1 MKYKSLLKSIIRQL
15 KPVMLAT
22 TLIIGAALP
31 GSGSPEHS
39 GLQGN
44 TVAEQGISV
53 SGKVI
58 SGADKVAMPG
68 VSIQLKG
75 TTKGTVTNSD
85 GGFNIEVP
93 GNNAVLIFSFIGYK
107 TQEVVVNGQKTL
119 NIILSE
125 NVLAVD
131 EVVVT
136 ALGISRKEKSLGFA
150 VAKVSGED
158 MSRVVQENAINA
170 LSGKVAGVQINST
183 GGTGS
188 SVSMVIRGATS
199 LSSDNQPLFVV
210 DGVPISNTLNN
221 VSGFGS
227 DNNVDYGNA
236 ISDINSNDIENVSV
250 LKGAS
255 AAALYGSRAGNGV
268 VLITTKSGK
277 KNKGV
282 KIEVT
287 SNTVFDNPYKFWD
300 ISKEFASGFLPY
312 TPADLP
318 PGTTLVVDPAQMSG
332 DGTPLDKGYFA
343 VQWDSPRDANGVQVP
358 TELVS
363 HPNNV
368 KHFVQTG
375 ITTSNEVAVS
385 NHTDA
390 FNYRIGVSNMTNK
403 GVIPNSDMF
412 RNNLTTSASFKVKDN
427 FTVSSNININK
438 SWSNNRPSS
447 NRGTNPM
454 QWAYHVPQNT
464 DIRELRSY
472 WAPGQQGIAQNV
484 PYYTYNNPYFLAYE
498 VNNSYTR
505 DRIYGNIKADWQ
517 ITKELSVF
525 VRYALDQFNETRESK
540 IGPGY
545 TGEPNNG
552 AYGISE
558 SKSYQRNT
566 DVLATYAKQLKDFSV
581 SVSAGANELYTNGQ
595 SISNSS
601 TAGLIVP
608 NVFSVN
614 NIKSGTL
621 AYGSGYSQKAINSV
635 YAVANLGWEDKIYL
649 DLTARNDWS
658 STLPKANR
666 SYFYPSASLS
676 FLIDKILAL
685 GDNVSLFK
693 VRGGWAKVG
702 NDTDPYQL
710 INTYGNAGQWGGAIR
725 LAKSGTLLAPN
736 LKPEEA
742 TSKEV
747 GIDLGLFHNRLRFEG
762 TYYNADNRNQILRNI
777 PIASSTGSD
786 AININA
792 GLLQSK
798 GWELTLGGTPIKTK
812 DWSWD
817 ISANLSRN
825 RTRVKSIAPGI
836 EAIKFWE
843 DAKGGAWSYVGDE
856 VGAIYDASML
866 VVKDKNSPYYGFPI
880 IASQPD
886 YEWQIDKNI
895 SDQKNPAD
903 RNKIGNYN
911 PRFILGVNSTLTW
924 KSFALNFTI
933 DWRCGGQFV
942 SQTERYGRDDGYSGS
957 WLKSMINPGGRTGK
971 VLRDWLMANKNKYI
985 LNGFHVVGGPTKE
998 LGGFRENLSGTYL
1011 NDGTFDPGVIAVS
1024 DGNGGTTYQENLGDT
1039 GTLFQPYAISNG
1051 WDFTK
1056 DAMFD
1061 ADFVKLREVS
1071 LSYKLPA
1078 PMINRMPGIKG
1089 FSVSVYS
1096 RNIMIWTKAKIGVDP
1111 ERAFQAEQSTEGKRG
1126 IQFKQGIERYN
1137 LDPWVIP
1144 VGVKFDL
1151 TF

>member
-1 MKYKSLLKSIIRQL
+1 M
-15 KPVMLAT
+15 
-22 TLIIGAALP
+22 
-31 GSGSPEHS
+31 
-39 GLQGN
+39 
-44 TVAEQGISV
+44 
-53 SGKVI
+53 
-58 SGADKVAMPG
+58 
-68 VSIQLKG
+68 
-75 TTKGTVTNSD
+75 TNAD
-85 GGFNIEVP
+85 GGFSIEVP
-93 GNNAVLIFSFIGYK
+93 GNKTVLVFSFVGFK
-107 TQEVVVNGQKTL
+107 SLEVPVSGQKTL
-119 NIILSE
+119 DVVLSE

-136 ALGISRKEKSLGFA
+136 ALGITRKEKSLGFA

-170 LSGKVAGVQINST
+170 LTGKVAGVQINST

-188 SVSMVIRGATS
+188 SVSMVIRGAKS
-199 LSSDNQPLFVV
+199 LSNDNQPLFVI
-210 DGVPISNTLNN
+210 DGVPVSNTLNN

-227 DNNVDYGNA
+227 DNQVDYGNA
-236 ISDINSNDIENVSV
+236 ISDVNSNDIESVSV

-277 KNKGV
+277 KNKGIRIDV
-282 KIEVT
+282 S
-287 SNTVFDNPYKFWD
+287 SNTVFDQPYKFWD
-300 ISKEFASGFLPY
+300 ISKGFANGYLPY
-312 TPADLP
+312 TPQDLP
-318 PGTTLVVDPAQMSG
+318 GQTLVVDPSSTGGSG
-332 DGTPLDKGYFA
+332 IPLDRGYFA
-343 VQWDSPRDANGVQVP
+343 VQWDSPKDANGVQIP

-368 KHFVQTG
+368 KNFVQTG

-385 NHTDA
+385 NNTEA
-390 FNYRIGVSNMTNK
+390 LNYRIGVSNMTSK
-403 GVIPNSDMF
+403 GIVPNSDLF
-412 RNNLTTSASFKVKDN
+412 RNNLTTSASIKVRDN
-427 FTVSSNININK
+427 FTISSNININK
-438 SWSNNRPSS
+438 SWSNNRPAG

-454 QWAYHVPQNT
+454 QWAYAVPQNT
-464 DIRELRSY
+464 DIRELKSY
-472 WAPGQQGIAQNV
+472 WAPGKEGIQQNV
-484 PYYTYNNPYFLAYE
+484 PYVDYNNPYFLAHQ
-498 VNNSYTR
+498 VNNSFSR
-505 DRIYGNIKADWQ
+505 DRVYGNLKADWQ

-566 DVLATYAKQLKDFSV
+566 DFLATYAKQVKDFSI
-581 SVSAGANELYTNGQ
+581 SVSAGSNALYTSGQ
-595 SISNSS
+595 GISNSS
-601 TAGLIVP
+601 QSGLIIP
-608 NVFSVN
+608 NVFSIS

-621 AYGSGYSQKAINSV
+621 SYGSGWSQKAIYSV
-635 YAVANLGWEDKIYL
+635 YGLANLGWKDRIYL

-658 STLPKANR
+658 STLPVANQ

-676 FLIDKILAL
+676 ILVDKILTL
-685 GDNVSLFK
+685 GENVSLLK

-710 INTYGNAGQWGGAIR
+710 MNTYGNIGQWGDAIR
-725 LAKSGTLLAPN
+725 LAKSGTLLTPN

-742 TSKEV
+742 TTVEG
-747 GIDLGLFHNRLRFEG
+747 GIDVGLFHNRLRFEG
-762 TYYNADNRNQILRNI
+762 TYYQADNRNQILRNI

-798 GWELTLGGTPIKTK
+798 GWELTLGGTPIKTRN
-812 DWSWD
+812 WMWD
-817 ISANLSRN
+817 ISANLTRN
-825 RTRVKSIAPGI
+825 RTTVKSISPGI

-843 DAKGGAWSYVGDE
+843 QANGGAWSYVGDE

-866 VVKDKNSPYYGFPI
+866 VVKDKNSPYYGYPI
-880 IASQPD
+880 ISQSLD
-886 YEWQIDKNI
+886 YEWQRDKQI
-895 SDQKNPAD
+895 QEQPLGE

-911 PRFILGVNSTLTW
+911 PRFILGINSSLTYR
-924 KSFALNFTI
+924 SFALNFTL
-933 DWRCGGQFV
+933 DWRCGGQFI
-942 SQTERYGRDDGYSGS
+942 SQTERYGRDDGLSGS

-971 VLRDWLMANKNKYI
+971 DLRDWLVANQDKYI
-985 LNGFHVVGGPTKE
+985 RNGFHVVGGPTRE
-998 LGGFRENLSGTYL
+998 MGGFAESVTGITLH
-1011 NDGTFDPGVIAVS
+1011 DGTFDPGVIAVS
-1024 DGNGGTTYQENLGDT
+1024 DGHGGTTYKENLGEA
-1039 GTLFQPYAISNG
+1039 GTLYQPYAISNG
-1051 WDFTK
+1051 WDFAK

-1071 LSYKLPA
+1071 ISYKLPGS
-1078 PMINRMPGIKG
+1078 IVNKLGGIKTMA
-1089 FSVSVYS
+1089 VSVYS
-1096 RNIMIWTKAKIGVDP
+1096 RNIMIWTKAKIGIDP
-1111 ERAFQAEQSTEGKRG
+1111 ERAFQVEQSTQGKRG
-1126 IQFKQGIERYN
+1126 TQFMQGIERYN

>member
-1 MKYKSLLKSIIRQL
+1 MKYKNLFIKSVRQL
-15 KPVMLAT
+15 LPVMLAT
-22 TLIIGAALP
+22 ALLIGTALP
-31 GSGSPEHS
+31 GSGSPEKNS
-39 GLQGN
+39 LQGN
-44 TVAEQGISV
+44 SEAQQGITV
-53 SGKVI
+53 SGKVT
-58 SGADKVAMPG
+58 SGTDKSTIPG
-68 VSIQLKG
+68 VSILIKG
-75 TTKGTVTNSD
+75 TAKGTVTNAD
-85 GGFNIEVP
+85 GGFSIEVP
-93 GNNAVLIFSFIGYK
+93 GNKTVLVFSFVGFK
-107 TQEVVVNGQKTL
+107 SLEVPVSGQKTL
-119 NIILSE
+119 DVVLSE
-125 NVLAVD
+125 NILAVD

-136 ALGISRKEKSLGFA
+136 ALGITRKEKSLGFA

-170 LSGKVAGVQINST
+170 LTGKVAGVQINST

-188 SVSMVIRGATS
+188 SVSMVIRGAKS
-199 LSSDNQPLFVV
+199 LSNDNQPLFVI
-210 DGVPISNTLNN
+210 DGVPVSNTLNN

-227 DNNVDYGNA
+227 DNQVDYGNA
-236 ISDINSNDIENVSV
+236 ISDVNSNDIESVSV

-277 KNKGV
+277 KNKGIRIDV
-282 KIEVT
+282 S
-287 SNTVFDNPYKFWD
+287 SNTVFDQPYKFWD
-300 ISKEFASGFLPY
+300 ISKGFANGYLPY
-312 TPADLP
+312 TPQDLP
-318 PGTTLVVDPAQMSG
+318 GQTLVVDPSSTGGSG
-332 DGTPLDKGYFA
+332 IPLDRGYFA
-343 VQWDSPRDANGVQVP
+343 VQWDSPKDANGVQIP

-368 KHFVQTG
+368 KNFVQTG

-385 NHTDA
+385 NNTEA
-390 FNYRIGVSNMTNK
+390 LNYRIGVSNMTSK
-403 GVIPNSDMF
+403 GIVPNSDLF
-412 RNNLTTSASFKVKDN
+412 RNNLTTSASIKVRDN
-427 FTVSSNININK
+427 FTISSNININK
-438 SWSNNRPSS
+438 SWSNNRPAG

-454 QWAYHVPQNT
+454 QWAYAVPQNT
-464 DIRELRSY
+464 DIRELKSY
-472 WAPGQQGIAQNV
+472 WAPGKEGIQQNV
-484 PYYTYNNPYFLAYE
+484 PYVDYNNPYFLAHQ
-498 VNNSYTR
+498 VNNSFSR
-505 DRIYGNIKADWQ
+505 DRVYGNLKADWQ

-566 DVLATYAKQLKDFSV
+566 DFLATYAKQVKDFSI
-581 SVSAGANELYTNGQ
+581 SVSAGSNALYTSGQ
-595 SISNSS
+595 GISNSS
-601 TAGLIVP
+601 QSGLIIP
-608 NVFSVN
+608 NVFSIS

-621 AYGSGYSQKAINSV
+621 SYGSGWSQKAIYSV
-635 YAVANLGWEDKIYL
+635 YGLANLGWKDRIYL

-658 STLPKANR
+658 STLPVANQ

-676 FLIDKILAL
+676 ILVDKILTL
-685 GDNVSLFK
+685 GENVSLLK

-710 INTYGNAGQWGGAIR
+710 MNTYGNIGQWGDAIR
-725 LAKSGTLLAPN
+725 LAKSGTLLTPN

-742 TSKEV
+742 TTVEG
-747 GIDLGLFHNRLRFEG
+747 GIDVGLFHNRLRFEG
-762 TYYNADNRNQILRNI
+762 TYYQADNRNQILRNI

-798 GWELTLGGTPIKTK
+798 GWELTLGGTPIKTRN
-812 DWSWD
+812 WMWD
-817 ISANLSRN
+817 ISANLTRN
-825 RTRVKSIAPGI
+825 RTTVKSISPGI

-843 DAKGGAWSYVGDE
+843 QANGGAWSYVGDE

-866 VVKDKNSPYYGFPI
+866 VVKDKNSPYYGYPI
-880 IASQPD
+880 ISQSLD
-886 YEWQIDKNI
+886 YEWQRDKQI
-895 SDQKNPAD
+895 QEQPLGE

-911 PRFILGVNSTLTW
+911 PRFILGINSSLTYR
-924 KSFALNFTI
+924 SFALNFTL
-933 DWRCGGQFV
+933 DWRCGGQFI
-942 SQTERYGRDDGYSGS
+942 SQTERYGRDDGLSGS

-971 VLRDWLMANKNKYI
+971 DLRDWLVANQDKYI
-985 LNGFHVVGGPTKE
+985 RNGFHVVGGPTRE
-998 LGGFRENLSGTYL
+998 MGGFAESVTGITLH
-1011 NDGTFDPGVIAVS
+1011 DGTFDPGVIAVS
-1024 DGNGGTTYQENLGDT
+1024 DGHGGTTYKENLGEA
-1039 GTLFQPYAISNG
+1039 GTLYQPYAISNG
-1051 WDFTK
+1051 WDFAK

-1071 LSYKLPA
+1071 ISYKLPGS
-1078 PMINRMPGIKG
+1078 IVNKLGGIKTMA
-1089 FSVSVYS
+1089 VSVYS
-1096 RNIMIWTKAKIGVDP
+1096 RNIMIWTKAKIGIDP
-1111 ERAFQAEQSTEGKRG
+1111 ERAFQVEQSTQGKRG
-1126 IQFKQGIERYN
+1126 TQFMQGIERYN

>member
-1 MKYKSLLKSIIRQL
+1 MKYKNLIRSITRQL
-15 KPVMLAT
+15 LPTILAT
-22 TLIIGAALP
+22 ALLIGTITTGSAKPDQIALKEN
-31 GSGSPEHS
+31 SEAQ
-39 GLQGN
+39 QG
-44 TVAEQGISV
+44 VSV
-53 SGKVI
+53 SGKVT
-58 SGADKVAMPG
+58 SASDKTTMPG

-75 TTKGTVTNSD
+75 TTKGTITNGD
-85 GGFNIEVP
+85 GGFTVDVS
-93 GNNAVLIFSFIGYK
+93 GNNPTLIFSFIGFK
-107 TQEVVVNGQKTL
+107 TLEVPVNGQKV
-119 NIILSE
+119 I
-125 NVLAVD
+125 NVVLTESTLAVD

-158 MSRVVQENAINA
+158 MSRVVQENAVNA

-199 LSSDNQPLFVV
+199 LSNDNQPLFVV

-221 VSGFGS
+221 VSGFGN
-227 DNNVDYGNA
+227 DNKVDYGNA
-236 ISDINSNDIENVSV
+236 ISDVNSNDIESVSV

-277 KNKGV
+277 KNKGI
-282 KIEVT
+282 KIDVT
-287 SNTVFDNPYKFWD
+287 SNTVLDNPYKFWD
-300 ISKEFASGFLPY
+300 ISKQFASGLLPF

-318 PGTTLVVDPAQMSG
+318 PGTTLVVDPSQMAG
-332 DGTPLDKGYFA
+332 DGIPLDKGYFA
-343 VQWDSPRDANGVQVP
+343 VQWDSPKDANGVQVP
-358 TELVS
+358 TLLVS

-368 KHFVQTG
+368 KNFVRTG
-375 ITTSNEVAVS
+375 VTSSNEVAIS
-385 NHTDA
+385 NHADG
-390 FNYRIGVSNMTNK
+390 FNYRIGVSNMTNN
-403 GVIPNSDMF
+403 GVVPNSDLF
-412 RNNLTTSASFKVKDN
+412 RNNLTTSATVKAREN
-427 FTVSSNININK
+427 ITISSNININK

-464 DIRELRSY
+464 DIRELRNY
-472 WAPGQQGIAQNV
+472 WAPGKEGKEQYV
-484 PYYTYNNPYFLAYE
+484 PYVDYNNPYFLAYE
-498 VNNSYTR
+498 VNNSFTR
-505 DRIYGNIKADWQ
+505 DRVYGNLKADWQ
-517 ITKELSVF
+517 ISKELSFF

-540 IGPGY
+540 IAPGY

-566 DVLATYAKQLKDFSV
+566 DFLATYAKQLADFSL
-581 SVSAGANELYTNGQ
+581 SLSAGGNALYTSASG
-595 SISNSS
+595 ISNSS
-601 TAGLIVP
+601 TAGLVIP
-608 NVFSVN
+608 NVYNVG
-614 NIKSGTL
+614 NIKNGTL
-621 AYGSGYSQKAINSV
+621 SYGSGWSQKAIYSL
-635 YAVANLGWEDKIYL
+635 YSVANLGWKDRIYL

-658 STLPKANR
+658 STLPVQNQ

-676 FLIDKILAL
+676 FLVDKLANM

-693 VRGGWAKVG
+693 VRGGIAKVG

-710 INTYGNAGQWGGAIR
+710 VNTYGNAGQWGSAIR
-725 LAKSGTLLAPN
+725 LAKSGTLLSPN

-742 TSKEV
+742 TSME
-747 GIDLGLFHNRLRFEG
+747 GGLDIGLFHNRLRFEG
-762 TYYNADNRNQILRNI
+762 TFYKADNRNQILRNI

-792 GLLQSK
+792 GLLESR
-798 GWELTLGGTPIKTK
+798 GWELSLGGTPIKTK

-817 ISANLSRN
+817 INANLTRN

-843 DAKGGAWSYVGDE
+843 QANGGAWSYVGDE

-866 VVKDKNSPYYGFPI
+866 TVKDKNSPYYGYPI
-880 IASQPD
+880 VASQPD
-886 YEWQIDKNI
+886 YEWQRDKQI
-895 SDQKNPAD
+895 QDQLPED

-911 PRFILGVNSTLTW
+911 PRFILGVNSMITYR
-924 KSFALNFTI
+924 SFALNFTL
-933 DWRCGGQFV
+933 DWRCGGQFI

-971 VLRDWLMANKNKYI
+971 DLRDWLVANQDKYI
-985 LNGFHVVGGPTKE
+985 RGGFHVVGGPTKE
-998 LGGFRENLSGTYL
+998 LGGFRENMTGTWL
-1011 NDGTFDPGVIAVS
+1011 NDGTFDPGVYEVS
-1024 DGNGGTTYQENLGDT
+1024 DGHGGVTYKENLGDT

-1051 WDFTK
+1051 WDFAK
-1056 DAMFD
+1056 DAMFA

-1071 LSYKLPA
+1071 LSYKLPSS
-1078 PMINRMPGIKG
+1078 IIDRMGAIKAM
-1089 FSVSVYS
+1089 SVSIYT
-1096 RNIMIWTKAKIGVDP
+1096 RNIMLWTKAKIGVDP
-1111 ERAFQAEQSTEGKRG
+1111 ERAFQAEQSTGGKRG
-1126 IQFKQGIERYN
+1126 TQFMQGIERYN

>member
-1 MKYKSLLKSIIRQL
+1 MKYKNLFIKSVRQL
-15 KPVMLAT
+15 LPVMLAT
-22 TLIIGAALP
+22 ALLIGTALP
-31 GSGSPEHS
+31 GSGSPEKNS
-39 GLQGN
+39 LQGN
-44 TVAEQGISV
+44 SEAQQGITV
-53 SGKVI
+53 SGKVT
-58 SGADKVAMPG
+58 SGTDKSTIPG
-68 VSIQLKG
+68 VSILIKG
-75 TTKGTVTNSD
+75 TAKGTVTNAD
-85 GGFNIEVP
+85 GGFSIEVP
-93 GNNAVLIFSFIGYK
+93 GNKTVLVFSFVGFK
-107 TQEVVVNGQKTL
+107 SLEVPVSGQKTL
-119 NIILSE
+119 DVVLSE

-136 ALGISRKEKSLGFA
+136 ALGITRKEKSLGFA

-170 LSGKVAGVQINST
+170 LTGKVAGVQINST

-188 SVSMVIRGATS
+188 SVSMVIRGAKS
-199 LSSDNQPLFVV
+199 LSNDNQPLFVI
-210 DGVPISNTLNN
+210 DGVPVSNTLNN

-227 DNNVDYGNA
+227 DNQVDYGNA
-236 ISDINSNDIENVSV
+236 ISDVNSNDIESVSV

-277 KNKGV
+277 KNKGIRIDV
-282 KIEVT
+282 S
-287 SNTVFDNPYKFWD
+287 SNTVFDQPYKFWD
-300 ISKEFASGFLPY
+300 ISKGFANGYLPY
-312 TPADLP
+312 TPQDLP
-318 PGTTLVVDPAQMSG
+318 GQTLVVDPSSTGGSG
-332 DGTPLDKGYFA
+332 IPLDRGYFA
-343 VQWDSPRDANGVQVP
+343 VQWDSPKDANGVQIP

-368 KHFVQTG
+368 KNFVQTG

-385 NHTDA
+385 NNTEA
-390 FNYRIGVSNMTNK
+390 LNYRIGVSNMTSK
-403 GVIPNSDMF
+403 GIVPNSDLF
-412 RNNLTTSASFKVKDN
+412 RNNLTTSASIKVRDN
-427 FTVSSNININK
+427 FTISSNININK
-438 SWSNNRPSS
+438 SWSNNRPAG

-454 QWAYHVPQNT
+454 QWAYAVPQNT
-464 DIRELRSY
+464 DIRELKSY
-472 WAPGQQGIAQNV
+472 WAPGKEGIQQNV
-484 PYYTYNNPYFLAYE
+484 PYVDYNNPYFLAHQ
-498 VNNSYTR
+498 VNNSFSR
-505 DRIYGNIKADWQ
+505 DRVYGNLKADWQ

-566 DVLATYAKQLKDFSV
+566 DFLATYAKQVKDFSI
-581 SVSAGANELYTNGQ
+581 SVSAGSNALYTSGQ
-595 SISNSS
+595 GISNSS
-601 TAGLIVP
+601 QSGLIIP
-608 NVFSVN
+608 NVFSIS

-621 AYGSGYSQKAINSV
+621 SYGSGWSQKAIYSV
-635 YAVANLGWEDKIYL
+635 YGLANLGWKDRIYL

-658 STLPKANR
+658 STLPVANQ

-676 FLIDKILAL
+676 ILVDKILTL
-685 GDNVSLFK
+685 GENVSLLK

-710 INTYGNAGQWGGAIR
+710 MNTYGNIGQWGDAIR
-725 LAKSGTLLAPN
+725 LAKSGTLLTPN

-742 TSKEV
+742 TTVEG
-747 GIDLGLFHNRLRFEG
+747 GIDVGLFHNRLRFEG
-762 TYYNADNRNQILRNI
+762 TYYQADNRNQILRNI

-798 GWELTLGGTPIKTK
+798 GWELTLGGTPIKTRN
-812 DWSWD
+812 WMWD
-817 ISANLSRN
+817 ISANLTRN
-825 RTRVKSIAPGI
+825 RTTVKSISPGI

-843 DAKGGAWSYVGDE
+843 QANGGAWSYVGDE

-866 VVKDKNSPYYGFPI
+866 VVKDKNSPYYGYPI
-880 IASQPD
+880 ISQSLD
-886 YEWQIDKNI
+886 YEWQRDKQI
-895 SDQKNPAD
+895 QEQPLGE

-911 PRFILGVNSTLTW
+911 PRFILGINSSLTYR
-924 KSFALNFTI
+924 SFALNFTL
-933 DWRCGGQFV
+933 DWRCGGQFI
-942 SQTERYGRDDGYSGS
+942 SQTERYGRDDGLSGS

-971 VLRDWLMANKNKYI
+971 DLRDWLVANQDKYI
-985 LNGFHVVGGPTKE
+985 RNGFHVVGGPTRE
-998 LGGFRENLSGTYL
+998 MGGFAESVTGITLH
-1011 NDGTFDPGVIAVS
+1011 DGTFDPGVIAVS
-1024 DGNGGTTYQENLGDT
+1024 DGHGGTTYKENLGEA
-1039 GTLFQPYAISNG
+1039 GTLYQPYAISNG
-1051 WDFTK
+1051 WDFAK

-1071 LSYKLPA
+1071 ISYKLPGS
-1078 PMINRMPGIKG
+1078 IVNKLGGIKTMA
-1089 FSVSVYS
+1089 VSVYS
-1096 RNIMIWTKAKIGVDP
+1096 RNIMIWTKAKIGIDP
-1111 ERAFQAEQSTEGKRG
+1111 ERAFQVEQSTQGKRG
-1126 IQFKQGIERYN
+1126 TQFMQGIERYN

>member
-1 MKYKSLLKSIIRQL
+1 MKYKSLFKSIIRQL
-15 KPVMLAT
+15 LPVMLVAT
-22 TLIIGAALP
+22 LLFGAALP
-31 GSGSPEHS
+31 GSASPEPR
-39 GLQGN
+39 GLQESSE
-44 TVAEQGISV
+44 AQQGFTV
-53 SGKVI
+53 SGKVT
-58 SGADKVAMPG
+58 SGTDKIAMPG

-75 TTKGTVTNSD
+75 TTKGTVTNGD
-85 GGFNIEVP
+85 GEFNIEVQ
-93 GNNAVLIFSFIGYK
+93 GNNPVLIFSFIGYK
-107 TQEVVVNGQKTL
+107 TQEVALNGRKSL
-119 NIILSE
+119 NIVLAE

-136 ALGISRKEKSLGFA
+136 ALGITRKEKSLGFA

-158 MSRVVQENAINA
+158 MSRVVQENALNA
-170 LSGKVAGVQINST
+170 LTGKVAGVQINST

-221 VSGFGS
+221 ISGFGT
-227 DNNVDYGNA
+227 DNLVDYGNA
-236 ISDINSNDIENVSV
+236 ISDINSSDIENVSV

-282 KIEVT
+282 KIDIT
-287 SNTVFDNPYKFWD
+287 SNTVLDNPYKFWD
-300 ISKEFASGFLPY
+300 INKGNANGAFPF
-312 TPADLP
+312 TPSDLP
-318 PGTTLVVDPAQMSG
+318 TGATMVVDPSQMAG
-332 DGTPLDKGYFA
+332 AGIPLDKGYFA
-343 VQWDSPRDANGVQVP
+343 VQWDSPRDANGVQIP
-358 TELVS
+358 TQLVS

-368 KHFVQTG
+368 KNFVQTG
-375 ITTSNEVAVS
+375 VTTSNEIAIS
-385 NHTDA
+385 NNTEA
-390 FNYRIGVSNMTNK
+390 INYRIGVSNMTNK
-403 GVIPNSDMF
+403 GIIPNSDMF
-412 RNNLTTSASFKVKDN
+412 RNNLTTAATIKVKHN
-427 FTVSSNININK
+427 LTISSNININK

-454 QWAYHVPQNT
+454 QWAFAVPQNT
-464 DIRELRSY
+464 DIRELRNY
-472 WAPGQQGIAQNV
+472 WAAGKEGVQQNV

-505 DRIYGNIKADWQ
+505 DRLYGNVRADWQ
-517 ITKELSVF
+517 ITKELSLF
-525 VRYALDQFNETRESK
+525 VRYALDQYDEVRESK

-552 AYGISE
+552 AYGISNA
-558 SKSYQRNT
+558 KNYQSNT
-566 DVLATYAKQLKDFSV
+566 DFLATYKKDLKSFSLSV
-581 SVSAGANELYTNGQ
+581 SVGGNALYMKSQGM
-595 SISNSS
+595 SNSS
-601 TAGLIVP
+601 TAGLVVP
-608 NVFSVN
+608 NVFTIG
-614 NIKSGTL
+614 NITSGTL
-621 AYGSGYSQKAINSV
+621 SYGSGWSQKAINSI
-635 YAVANLGWEDKIYL
+635 YSIANLGWQDKIYL

-658 STLPKANR
+658 STLPIANR

-676 FLIDKILAL
+676 FLVDKMVHL

-693 VRGGWAKVG
+693 VRGGIAKVG

-710 INTYGNAGQWGGAIR
+710 VNTYGNAGQWGSAIR
-725 LAKSGTLLAPN
+725 LAKSGTLLTPN

-742 TSKEV
+742 TSKEA

-798 GWELTLGGTPIKTK
+798 GLELSLGVTPIKTT
-812 DWSWD
+812 DWVWD
-817 ISANLSRN
+817 INANWTRN

-866 VVKDKNSPYYGFPI
+866 VVQDKTSPYYGFPI
-880 IASQPD
+880 ISPQPD
-886 YEWQIDKNI
+886 YEWQVDKNFQ
-895 SDQKNPAD
+895 DT

-911 PRFILGVNSTLTW
+911 PRFILGVSSSLTYR
-924 KSFALNFTI
+924 SFSLNFTL

-942 SQTERYGRDDGYSGS
+942 SQTERYGRDDGLSGS
-957 WLKSMINPGGRTGK
+957 WLKGLINPGGRTGQD
-971 VLRDWLMANKNKYI
+971 LRNWLMANKNKYI
-985 LNGFHVVGGPTKE
+985 LNGFHVVGGLTQQTGGFLE
-998 LGGFRENLSGTYL
+998 SLGGTPLH
-1011 NDGTFDPGVIAVS
+1011 DGTFDPGVIAVS
-1024 DGNGGTTYQENLGDT
+1024 DGHGGTTYKENLGDT
-1039 GTLFQPYAISNG
+1039 GTLFQPYIISNG

-1056 DAMFD
+1056 DAMFN

-1071 LSYKLPA
+1071 ISYKLPA
-1078 PMINRMPGIKG
+1078 SLLNKMGGIKG
-1089 FSVSVYS
+1089 LSVSVYS
-1096 RNIMIWTKAKIGVDP
+1096 RNIMLWTKAKIGIDP
-1111 ERAFQAEQSTEGKRG
+1111 ERAFQAEASTEGKRG

>member
-1 MKYKSLLKSIIRQL
+1 MKYKNLFIKSVRQL
-15 KPVMLAT
+15 LPVMLAT
-22 TLIIGAALP
+22 ALLIGTALP
-31 GSGSPEHS
+31 GSGSPEKNS
-39 GLQGN
+39 LQGN
-44 TVAEQGISV
+44 SEAQQGITV
-53 SGKVI
+53 SGKVT
-58 SGADKVAMPG
+58 SGTDKSTIPG
-68 VSIQLKG
+68 VSILIKG
-75 TTKGTVTNSD
+75 TAKGTVTNAD
-85 GGFNIEVP
+85 GGFSIEVP
-93 GNNAVLIFSFIGYK
+93 GNKTVLVFSFVGFK
-107 TQEVVVNGQKTL
+107 SLEVPVSGQKTL
-119 NIILSE
+119 DVVLSE

-136 ALGISRKEKSLGFA
+136 ALGITRKEKSLGFA

-170 LSGKVAGVQINST
+170 LTGKVAGVQINST

-188 SVSMVIRGATS
+188 SVSMVIRGAKS
-199 LSSDNQPLFVV
+199 LSNDNQPLFVI
-210 DGVPISNTLNN
+210 DGVPVSNTLNN

-227 DNNVDYGNA
+227 DNQVDYGNA
-236 ISDINSNDIENVSV
+236 ISDVNSNDIESVSV

-277 KNKGV
+277 KNKGIRIDV
-282 KIEVT
+282 S
-287 SNTVFDNPYKFWD
+287 SNTVFDQPYKFWD
-300 ISKEFASGFLPY
+300 ISKGFANGYLPY
-312 TPADLP
+312 TPQDLP
-318 PGTTLVVDPAQMSG
+318 GQTLVVDPSSTGGSG
-332 DGTPLDKGYFA
+332 IPLDRGYFA
-343 VQWDSPRDANGVQVP
+343 VQWDSPKDANGVQIP

-368 KHFVQTG
+368 KNFVQTG

-385 NHTDA
+385 NNTEA
-390 FNYRIGVSNMTNK
+390 LNYRIGVSNMTSK
-403 GVIPNSDMF
+403 GIVPNSDLF
-412 RNNLTTSASFKVKDN
+412 RNNLTTSASIKVRDN
-427 FTVSSNININK
+427 FTISSNININK
-438 SWSNNRPSS
+438 SWSNNRPAG

-454 QWAYHVPQNT
+454 QWAYAVPQNT
-464 DIRELRSY
+464 DIRELKSY
-472 WAPGQQGIAQNV
+472 WAPGKEGIQQNV
-484 PYYTYNNPYFLAYE
+484 PYVDYNNPYFLAHQ
-498 VNNSYTR
+498 VNNSFSR
-505 DRIYGNIKADWQ
+505 DRVYGNLKADWQ

-566 DVLATYAKQLKDFSV
+566 DFLATYAKQVKDFSI
-581 SVSAGANELYTNGQ
+581 SVSAGSNALYTSGQ
-595 SISNSS
+595 GISNSS
-601 TAGLIVP
+601 QSGLIIP
-608 NVFSVN
+608 NVFSIS

-621 AYGSGYSQKAINSV
+621 SYGSGWSQKAIYSV
-635 YAVANLGWEDKIYL
+635 YGLANLGWKDRIYL

-658 STLPKANR
+658 STLPVANQ

-676 FLIDKILAL
+676 ILVDKILTL
-685 GDNVSLFK
+685 GENVSLLK

-710 INTYGNAGQWGGAIR
+710 MNTYGNIGQWGDAIR
-725 LAKSGTLLAPN
+725 LAKSGTLLTPN

-742 TSKEV
+742 TTVEG
-747 GIDLGLFHNRLRFEG
+747 GIDVGLFHNRLRFEG
-762 TYYNADNRNQILRNI
+762 TYYQADNRNQILRNI

-798 GWELTLGGTPIKTK
+798 GWELTLGGTPIKTRN
-812 DWSWD
+812 WMWD
-817 ISANLSRN
+817 ISANLTRN
-825 RTRVKSIAPGI
+825 RTTVKSISPGI

-843 DAKGGAWSYVGDE
+843 QANGGAWSYVGDE

-866 VVKDKNSPYYGFPI
+866 VVKDKNSPYYGYPI
-880 IASQPD
+880 ISQSLD
-886 YEWQIDKNI
+886 YEWQRDKQI
-895 SDQKNPAD
+895 QEQPLGE

-911 PRFILGVNSTLTW
+911 PRFILGINSSLTYR
-924 KSFALNFTI
+924 SFALNFTL
-933 DWRCGGQFV
+933 DWRCGGQFI
-942 SQTERYGRDDGYSGS
+942 SQTERYGRDDGLSGS

-971 VLRDWLMANKNKYI
+971 DLRDWLVANQDKYI
-985 LNGFHVVGGPTKE
+985 RNGFHVVGGPTRE
-998 LGGFRENLSGTYL
+998 MGGFAESVTGITLH
-1011 NDGTFDPGVIAVS
+1011 DGTFDPGVFAVS
-1024 DGNGGTTYQENLGDT
+1024 DGHGGTTYKENLGEA
-1039 GTLFQPYAISNG
+1039 GTLYQPYAISNG
-1051 WDFTK
+1051 WDFAK

-1071 LSYKLPA
+1071 ISYKLPGS
-1078 PMINRMPGIKG
+1078 IVNKLGGIKTMA
-1089 FSVSVYS
+1089 VSVYS
-1096 RNIMIWTKAKIGVDP
+1096 RNIMIWTKAKIGIDP
-1111 ERAFQAEQSTEGKRG
+1111 ERAFQVEQSTQGKRG
-1126 IQFKQGIERYN
+1126 TQFMQGIERYN

>member
-1 MKYKSLLKSIIRQL
+1 MKYKNVFRSITRQL
-15 KPVMLAT
+15 LPTMLAT
-22 TLIIGAALP
+22 SLLIGTALT
-31 GSGSPEHS
+31 GSAKSDQT
-39 GLQGN
+39 GLLENSETQ
-44 TVAEQGISV
+44 QSV
-53 SGKVI
+53 SVNGKVT
-58 SGADKVAMPG
+58 SASDKTTMPG

-75 TTKGTVTNSD
+75 TTKGTITNMD
-85 GGFNIEVP
+85 GGFTVDAS
-93 GNNAVLIFSFIGYK
+93 GNNPILIFSFIGYK
-107 TQEVVVNGQKTL
+107 TLEVPVNGQKV
-119 NIILSE
+119 I
-125 NVLAVD
+125 NVVLTESVLTVD

-158 MSRVVQENAINA
+158 MSRVVQENAVNA

-199 LSSDNQPLFVV
+199 LSNDNQPLFVV

-221 VSGFGS
+221 VSGFGN
-227 DNNVDYGNA
+227 DNKVDYGNA
-236 ISDINSNDIENVSV
+236 ISDVNSNDIESVSV

-282 KIEVT
+282 KIDVT

-300 ISKEFASGFLPY
+300 ISKQFANGILPF

-318 PGTTLVVDPAQMSG
+318 AGTTMVVDPTSKAGSG
-332 DGTPLDKGYFA
+332 YPLDKGYFA
-343 VQWDSPRDANGVQVP
+343 VQWNSPKDANGVQVP

-368 KHFVQTG
+368 KNFVRTG
-375 ITTSNEVAVS
+375 VTTSNEVAVS
-385 NHTDA
+385 NNTEGFH
-390 FNYRIGVSNMTNK
+390 YRIGVSNMTNH
-403 GVIPNSDMF
+403 GVIPNSDLF
-412 RNNLTTSASFKVKDN
+412 RNNLTTSATIKAREN
-427 FTVSSNININK
+427 ITISSNININK

-454 QWAYHVPQNT
+454 QWAYAVPQNT
-464 DIRELRSY
+464 DIRELRNY
-472 WAPGQQGIAQNV
+472 WAPGKEGVVQNV
-484 PYYTYNNPYFLAYE
+484 PSVPDYNNPYFLANE

-505 DRIYGNIKADWQ
+505 DRIYGNLKADWQ
-517 ITKELSVF
+517 ITKELSLF
-525 VRYALDQFNETRESK
+525 VRYALDQFSETRESK

-545 TGEPNNG
+545 TDEPNNG
-552 AYGISE
+552 AYGISD

-566 DVLATYAKQLKDFSV
+566 DFLATYAKQVNDFSLSF
-581 SVSAGANELYTNGQ
+581 SVGGNALYTTGQ
-595 SISNSS
+595 GISNAS

-608 NVFSVN
+608 NVFTVG
-614 NIKSGTL
+614 NIKNGTL
-621 AYGSGYSQKAINSV
+621 SYGSGYSQKGIYSL
-635 YAVANLGWEDKIYL
+635 YSVANLGWKDRIYL

-658 STLPKANR
+658 STLPVANQ

-676 FLIDKILAL
+676 FLVDKLANM
-685 GDNVSLFK
+685 GENVSLFK
-693 VRGGWAKVG
+693 VRGGIAKVG

-710 INTYGNAGQWGGAIR
+710 INTYGNDGQWGGAIR
-725 LAKSGTLLAPN
+725 LSKSGTLLAPN

-742 TSKEV
+742 TSME
-747 GIDLGLFHNRLRFEG
+747 GGLDLGFFQNRLRFEG
-762 TYYNADNRNQILRNI
+762 TFYKADNRNQILRNI

-792 GLLQSK
+792 GLLESR
-798 GWELTLGGTPIKTK
+798 GWELSLGGTPIKTK

-817 ISANLSRN
+817 ISANLTRN

-843 DAKGGAWSYVGDE
+843 QANGGAWSYVGDE
-856 VGAIYDASML
+856 VGAIYDAAML
-866 VVKDKNSPYYGFPI
+866 TVTDKSSPYYGYPI
-880 IASQPD
+880 INPEPD
-886 YEWQIDKNI
+886 YEWIRDKEI
-895 SDQKNPAD
+895 QDS

-911 PRFILGVNSTLTW
+911 PRFILGVNSALTY
-924 KSFALNFTI
+924 KSFALNFTF
-933 DWRCGGQFV
+933 DWRCGGQFI
-942 SQTERYGRDDGYSGS
+942 SQTERYGRDDGLSGS

-971 VLRDWLMANKNKYI
+971 ELRDWLVANQDNLI
-985 LNGFHVVGGPTKE
+985 RNGFHVVGGPTKE
-998 LGGFRENLSGTYL
+998 LGGFRENLSGNYL
-1011 NDGTFDPGVIAVS
+1011 NDGVFVPGVVAVT
-1024 DGNGGTTYQENLGDT
+1024 NGSGAVTYKENLGET
-1039 GTLFQPYAISNG
+1039 GTLFQPYIISNG
-1051 WDFTK
+1051 WDFAR

-1061 ADFVKLREVS
+1061 ADFVKLREIS

-1078 PMINRMPGIKG
+1078 SIISRMGAVKAL
-1089 FSVSVYS
+1089 SVSIYS
-1096 RNIMIWTKAKIGVDP
+1096 RNIMLWTKAKIGVDP
-1111 ERAFQAEQSTEGKRG
+1111 ERAFQAEQSTGGKRG
-1126 IQFKQGIERYN
+1126 VQFMQGIERYN

>member
-1 MKYKSLLKSIIRQL
+1 MKYKNLFIKTVRHLL
-15 KPVMLAT
+15 PVMLAT
-22 TLIIGAALP
+22 ALLIGSALP
-31 GSGSPEHS
+31 GSGSPEHNS
-39 GLQGN
+39 LQGN
-44 TVAEQGISV
+44 SEAQQGIAV
-53 SGKVI
+53 SGKVT
-58 SGADKVAMPG
+58 SASDKGTMPG

-75 TTKGTVTNSD
+75 TSKGTVTNAD
-85 GGFNIEVP
+85 GAFNLEVP
-93 GNNAVLIFSFIGYK
+93 GNNAVLIFSFIGFK
-107 TQEVVVNGQKTL
+107 TIEVPVNGRKTL
-119 NIILSE
+119 DVVLSE
-125 NVLAVD
+125 NVLTVD

-136 ALGISRKEKSLGFA
+136 ALGITRKEKSLGFA
-150 VAKVSGED
+150 VAKVSGDD

-188 SVSMVIRGATS
+188 SVSMVIRGAKS
-199 LSSDNQPLFVV
+199 LSNDNQPLFVV
-210 DGVPISNTLNN
+210 DGVPVTNTLNN

-227 DNNVDYGNA
+227 DNQVDYGNA
-236 ISDINSNDIENVSV
+236 ISDVNSNDIESVSV

-277 KNKGV
+277 KNKGIKV
-282 KIEVT
+282 DIS

-300 ISKEFASGFLPY
+300 ISKQFANGYLPY

-318 PGTTLVVDPAQMSG
+318 GQTLVVDPSSTGGSG
-332 DGTPLDKGYFA
+332 IPLDKGYFA
-343 VQWDSPRDANGVQVP
+343 VQWNSPKDANGVQVP

-368 KHFVQTG
+368 KNFVQTG

-385 NHTDA
+385 NNTEA
-390 FNYRIGVSNMTNK
+390 LNYRIGVSNMTSK
-403 GVIPNSDMF
+403 GIVPNSDLY
-412 RNNLTTSASFKVKDN
+412 RNNLTTSATIKVRDN
-427 FTVSSNININK
+427 ISISSNININK
-438 SWSNNRPSS
+438 SWSNNRPAG
-447 NRGTNPM
+447 NRGTNPL
-454 QWAYHVPQNT
+454 QWAYAVPQNT
-464 DIRELRSY
+464 DIRSLRNY
-472 WAPGQQGIAQNV
+472 WAPGKEGIQQYV
-484 PYYTYNNPYFLAYE
+484 PYVDYNNPYFLAHE
-498 VNNSYTR
+498 VNNSFSR
-505 DRIYGNIKADWQ
+505 DRVYGNIKADWK
-517 ITKELSVF
+517 ITKDLSVF

-566 DVLATYAKQLKDFSV
+566 DVLATYAKQIKDFSI
-581 SVSAGANELYTNGQ
+581 SVSAGSNALYTSGQ
-595 SISNSS
+595 AISNSS

-608 NVFSVN
+608 NVFSVG

-621 AYGSGYSQKAINSV
+621 SYGSGYSQKAIYSV
-635 YAVANLGWEDKIYL
+635 YGLANLGWKDRIYL

-658 STLPKANR
+658 STLPKANQ

-676 FLIDKILAL
+676 FLVDKIANL
-685 GDNVSLFK
+685 GENVSLLK

-710 INTYGNAGQWGGAIR
+710 VNTYGNIGQWGDAIR
-725 LAKSGTLLAPN
+725 LAKSGTLLTPN

-742 TSKEV
+742 TSVEG

-762 TYYNADNRNQILRNI
+762 TYYVADNRNQILRNI

-798 GWELTLGGTPIKTK
+798 GWELTLGGTPVKTK
-812 DWSWD
+812 NWMWD
-817 ISANLSRN
+817 ISANLTRN
-825 RTRVKSIAPGI
+825 RTTVKSISPGI

-843 DAKGGAWSYVGDE
+843 QANGGAWSYVGDE

-866 VVKDKNSPYYGFPI
+866 VVKDKNSPYYGYPI
-880 IASQPD
+880 ISQSLD
-886 YEWQIDKNI
+886 YEWQRDKQI
-895 SDQKNPAD
+895 QEQPAGE

-911 PRFILGVNSTLTW
+911 PRFILGINSSLTW

-933 DWRCGGQFV
+933 DWRCGGQFI
-942 SQTERYGRDDGYSGS
+942 SQTERYGRDDGLSGS

-971 VLRDWLMANKNKYI
+971 DLRDWLVANQDKFI
-985 LNGFHVVGGPTKE
+985 RNGFHVVGGPTRE
-998 LGGFRENLSGTYL
+998 LGGFAENVTGITLH
-1011 NDGTFDPGVIAVS
+1011 DGTFDPGVIAVS
-1024 DGNGGTTYQENLGDT
+1024 DGHGGTTYKENLGEA
-1039 GTLFQPYAISNG
+1039 GTLYQPYAISNG
-1051 WDFTK
+1051 WDFAK

-1061 ADFVKLREVS
+1061 ADFIKLREVS
-1071 LSYKLPA
+1071 ISYKLPGSLVSK
-1078 PMINRMPGIKG
+1078 MGGIK
-1089 FSVSVYS
+1089 SLAVSVYS
-1096 RNIMIWTKAKIGVDP
+1096 RNIMIWTKAKIGIDP
-1111 ERAFQAEQSTEGKRG
+1111 ERAFQVEQSTQGKRG
-1126 IQFKQGIERYN
+1126 TQFMQGIERYN
-1137 LDPWVIP
+1137 LDPWVIT

>member
-1 MKYKSLLKSIIRQL
+1 MKYKNLFKTITRHLLS
-15 KPVMLAT
+15 VMLT
-22 TLIIGAALP
+22 STLLIGVNL
-31 GSGSPEHS
+31 S
-39 GLQGN
+39 GLGSTDQSGIQGN
-44 TVAEQGISV
+44 SQSQQGNSV
-53 SGKVI
+53 SGKVT
-58 SGADKVAMPG
+58 SGTDNTSMPG

-75 TTKGTVTNSD
+75 TTKGTVTNGD
-85 GGFNIEVP
+85 GNFNIEVP
-93 GNNAVLIFSFIGYK
+93 AGKAVLIFSFIGFK
-107 TQEVVVNGQKTL
+107 TQEVQVNGQKSL
-119 NIILSE
+119 NV
-125 NVLAVD
+125 VLAENIQVVD
-131 EVVVT
+131 AVVVT

-170 LSGKVAGVQINST
+170 LTGKVAGVQINST

-188 SVSMVIRGATS
+188 SVSMVIRGAKS
-199 LSSDNQPLFVV
+199 LSNDNQPLFVV
-210 DGVPISNTLNN
+210 DGVPVSNTLNN

-227 DNNVDYGNA
+227 DNQVDYGNA
-236 ISDINSNDIENVSV
+236 ISDINSNDIESVSV

-277 KNKGV
+277 KNKGIKV
-282 KIEVT
+282 DIS

-300 ISKEFASGFLPY
+300 ISKEFANGYLPY
-312 TPADLP
+312 TPQDLP
-318 PGTTLVVDPAQMSG
+318 GQTLVVDPSSTGGSG
-332 DGTPLDKGYFA
+332 IPLDRGYFA
-343 VQWDSPRDANGVQVP
+343 VQWNSPKDANGVQIP

-368 KHFVQTG
+368 KNFVQTG

-385 NHTDA
+385 NNTEML
-390 FNYRIGVSNMTNK
+390 NYRIGVSNMTSK
-403 GVIPNSDMF
+403 GIIPNSDLF
-412 RNNLTTSASFKVKDN
+412 RNNLTTSASLKVREN
-427 FTVSSNININK
+427 ITISSNININK
-438 SWSNNRPSS
+438 SWSNNRPAG
-447 NRGTNPM
+447 NRGANPM
-454 QWAYHVPQNT
+454 QWAYAVPQNT
-464 DIRELRSY
+464 DIRELKKY
-472 WAPGQQGIAQNV
+472 WAPGKEGVQQYV
-484 PYYTYNNPYFLAYE
+484 PYVDYNNPYFLAYQ
-498 VNNSYTR
+498 VNNSFSR
-505 DRIYGNIKADWQ
+505 DRVYGNIKADWQ

-525 VRYALDQFNETRESK
+525 VRYAIDQFNETRESK

-545 TGEPNNG
+545 TNEPNNG

-581 SVSAGANELYTNGQ
+581 SVSAGSNALYTSGQ
-595 SISNSS
+595 AISNSS

-608 NVFSVN
+608 NVFAVG

-621 AYGSGYSQKAINSV
+621 SYGSGYSQKAIYSV
-635 YAVANLGWEDKIYL
+635 YGLANLGWKDRIYL
-649 DLTARNDWS
+649 DITARNDWS
-658 STLPKANR
+658 STLPVANQ

-676 FLIDKILAL
+676 FLVDKIANL
-685 GDNVSLFK
+685 GENVSLLK

-710 INTYGNAGQWGGAIR
+710 VNTYGNIGQWGDAIR
-725 LAKSGTLLAPN
+725 LAKSGTLLTPN

-742 TSKEV
+742 TSVEG

-762 TYYNADNRNQILRNI
+762 TYYQADNRNQILRNI

-817 ISANLSRN
+817 ISANLTRN
-825 RTRVKSIAPGI
+825 RTTVKSISPGI
-836 EAIKFWE
+836 EAVKFWE
-843 DAKGGAWSYVGDE
+843 QANGGAWSYVGDE

-866 VVKDKNSPYYGFPI
+866 VVKDKSSPYYGYPI
-880 IASQPD
+880 ISQSLD
-886 YEWQIDKNI
+886 YEWQRDKQI
-895 SDQKNPAD
+895 QEQTAGE

-911 PRFILGVNSTLTW
+911 PRFILGVNSTLTYR
-924 KSFALNFTI
+924 SFALNFTI
-933 DWRCGGQFV
+933 DWRCGGQFI
-942 SQTERYGRDDGYSGS
+942 SQTERYGRDDGLSGS

-971 VLRDWLMANKNKYI
+971 DLRDWLVANQDKYI
-985 LNGFHVVGGPTKE
+985 RNGFHVVGGPTRE
-998 LGGFRENLSGTYL
+998 LGGFAESVTGITLH
-1011 NDGTFDPGVIAVS
+1011 DGTFDPGVLAIP
-1024 DGNGGTTYQENLGDT
+1024 DGHGGFTYKENLGEA
-1039 GTLFQPYAISNG
+1039 GTLIQPYAISNG
-1051 WDFTK
+1051 WDFAK

-1071 LSYKLPA
+1071 LSYKLPGSLV
-1078 PMINRMPGIKG
+1078 NRLGGIK
-1089 FSVSVYS
+1089 SLAVSVYS
-1096 RNIMIWTKAKIGVDP
+1096 RNIMIWTKAKIGIDP
-1111 ERAFQAEQSTEGKRG
+1111 ERAFQVEQSTEGKRG
-1126 IQFKQGIERYN
+1126 TQFKQGIERYN

>member
-1 MKYKSLLKSIIRQL
+1 MKYKNLFIKTLRHLL
-15 KPVMLAT
+15 PVMLAT
-22 TLIIGAALP
+22 ALLICTALP
-31 GSGSPEHS
+31 GSGSPEQNS
-39 GLQGN
+39 LAGNSEAQQG
-44 TVAEQGISV
+44 TTV
-53 SGKVI
+53 SGKVT
-58 SGADKVAMPG
+58 SSTDKTTMPG
-68 VSIQLKG
+68 VSIQVKG
-75 TTKGTVTNSD
+75 TSKGTVTNAE
-85 GGFNIEVP
+85 GGFNIEIP
-93 GNNAVLIFSFIGYK
+93 GNNPVLIFSFIGFK
-107 TQEVVVNGQKTL
+107 TMEVPVNGRKT
-119 NIILSE
+119 IDIVLSE
-125 NVLAVD
+125 SILAVD

-136 ALGISRKEKSLGFA
+136 ALGITRKEKSLGFA

-188 SVSMVIRGATS
+188 SVSMVIRGAKS
-199 LSSDNQPLFVV
+199 LSNDNQPLFVI
-210 DGVPISNTLNN
+210 DGVPVSNTLNN

-227 DNNVDYGNA
+227 DNQVDYGNA
-236 ISDINSNDIENVSV
+236 ISDVNSNDIENVSV

-277 KNKGV
+277 KNKGIKV
-282 KIEVT
+282 DIS

-300 ISKEFASGFLPY
+300 ISKQFANGYLPY

-318 PGTTLVVDPAQMSG
+318 PGTTLVVDPSSTGGSG
-332 DGTPLDKGYFA
+332 IPLDKGYFA
-343 VQWDSPRDANGVQVP
+343 VQWNSPKDANGVQIP

-368 KHFVQTG
+368 KNFVQTG

-385 NHTDA
+385 NNTEML
-390 FNYRIGVSNMTNK
+390 NYRIGVSNMTSK
-403 GVIPNSDMF
+403 GIVPNSDLF
-412 RNNLTTSASFKVKDN
+412 RNNLTTSASFKVRDN
-427 FTVSSNININK
+427 FTISSNININK
-438 SWSNNRPSS
+438 SWSNNRPAG
-447 NRGTNPM
+447 NRGANPM
-454 QWAYHVPQNT
+454 QWAYSVPQNT
-464 DIRELRSY
+464 DIRELKNY
-472 WAPGQQGIAQNV
+472 WAPGKEGVQQYV
-484 PYYTYNNPYFLAYE
+484 PYVDYNNPYFLAYQ
-498 VNNSYTR
+498 VNNSFSR
-505 DRIYGNIKADWQ
+505 DRVYGNLKADWQ

-545 TGEPNNG
+545 TKEPNNG

-566 DVLATYAKQLKDFSV
+566 DVLATYAKQVKDFSI
-581 SVSAGANELYTNGQ
+581 SVSAGSNALYTSGQ

-601 TAGLIVP
+601 SAGLIVP
-608 NVFSVN
+608 NVFAVG

-621 AYGSGYSQKAINSV
+621 SYGSGYSQKAIYSV
-635 YAVANLGWEDKIYL
+635 YGLANLGWKDRIYL
-649 DLTARNDWS
+649 DVTARNDWS
-658 STLPKANR
+658 STLPVANQ

-676 FLIDKILAL
+676 FLVDKIVHL
-685 GDNVSLFK
+685 GENVSLLK

-710 INTYGNAGQWGGAIR
+710 VNTYGNIGQWGDAIR
-725 LAKSGTLLAPN
+725 LAKSGTLLTPN

-742 TSKEV
+742 TSVEG
-747 GIDLGLFHNRLRFEG
+747 GIDIGLFHNRLRFEG
-762 TYYNADNRNQILRNI
+762 TYYVADNRNQILRNI

-798 GWELTLGGTPIKTK
+798 GWELTLGGTPIKTRN
-812 DWSWD
+812 WVWD
-817 ISANLSRN
+817 ISANLTRN
-825 RTRVKSIAPGI
+825 RTTVKSISPGI

-843 DAKGGAWSYVGDE
+843 QANGGAWSYVGDE
-856 VGAIYDASML
+856 VGAIYDATML
-866 VVKDKNSPYYGFPI
+866 VVKDKNSPYYGYPI
-880 IASQPD
+880 ISQSLD
-886 YEWQIDKNI
+886 YEWQRDKQI
-895 SDQKNPAD
+895 QEQTAGE

-911 PRFILGVNSTLTW
+911 PRFILGVNSSLTY
-924 KSFALNFTI
+924 KSFALNFTL
-933 DWRCGGQFV
+933 DWRCGGQFI
-942 SQTERYGRDDGYSGS
+942 SQTERYGRDDGLSGS

-971 VLRDWLMANKNKYI
+971 ELRDWLVANQDKYI
-985 LNGFHVVGGPTKE
+985 RNGFHVVGGPTKE
-998 LGGFRENLSGTYL
+998 MGGFAENVTGITLH
-1011 NDGTFDPGVIAVS
+1011 DGTFDPGVIAIS
-1024 DGNGGTTYQENLGDT
+1024 DGHGGTTYKESLGEA

-1051 WDFTK
+1051 WDFAK

-1071 LSYKLPA
+1071 LSYKLPGSLVSK
-1078 PMINRMPGIKG
+1078 MGGIK
-1089 FSVSVYS
+1089 SLAVSIYS
-1096 RNIMIWTKAKIGVDP
+1096 RNIMIWTKAKIGIDP
-1111 ERAFQAEQSTEGKRG
+1111 ERAFQVEQSTQGKRG
-1126 IQFKQGIERYN
+1126 TQFMQGIERYN

>member
-1 MKYKSLLKSIIRQL
+1 MKYKNLFIKSVRQL
-15 KPVMLAT
+15 LPVMLAT
-22 TLIIGAALP
+22 ALLIGTALP
-31 GSGSPEHS
+31 GSGSPEKNS
-39 GLQGN
+39 LQGN
-44 TVAEQGISV
+44 SEAQQGITV
-53 SGKVI
+53 SGKVT
-58 SGADKVAMPG
+58 SGTDKSTIPG
-68 VSIQLKG
+68 VSILIKG
-75 TTKGTVTNSD
+75 TAKGTVTNAD
-85 GGFNIEVP
+85 GGFSIEVP
-93 GNNAVLIFSFIGYK
+93 GNKTVLVFSFVGFK
-107 TQEVVVNGQKTL
+107 SLEVPVSGQKTL
-119 NIILSE
+119 DVVLSE

-136 ALGISRKEKSLGFA
+136 ALGITRKEKSLGFA

-170 LSGKVAGVQINST
+170 LTGKVAGVQINST

-188 SVSMVIRGATS
+188 SVSMVIRGAKS
-199 LSSDNQPLFVV
+199 LSNDNQPLFVI
-210 DGVPISNTLNN
+210 DGVPVSNTLNN

-227 DNNVDYGNA
+227 DNQVDYGNA
-236 ISDINSNDIENVSV
+236 ISDVNSNDIESVSV

-277 KNKGV
+277 KNKGIRIDV
-282 KIEVT
+282 S
-287 SNTVFDNPYKFWD
+287 SNTVFDQPYKFWD
-300 ISKEFASGFLPY
+300 ISKGFANGYLPY
-312 TPADLP
+312 TPQDLP
-318 PGTTLVVDPAQMSG
+318 GQTLVVDPSSTGGSG
-332 DGTPLDKGYFA
+332 IPLDRGYFA
-343 VQWDSPRDANGVQVP
+343 VQWDSPKDANGVQIP

-368 KHFVQTG
+368 KNFVQTG

-385 NHTDA
+385 NNTEA
-390 FNYRIGVSNMTNK
+390 LNYRIGVSNMTSK
-403 GVIPNSDMF
+403 GIVPNSDLF
-412 RNNLTTSASFKVKDN
+412 RNNLTTSASIKVRDN
-427 FTVSSNININK
+427 FTISSNININK
-438 SWSNNRPSS
+438 SWSNNRPAG

-454 QWAYHVPQNT
+454 QWAYAVPQNT
-464 DIRELRSY
+464 DIRELKSY
-472 WAPGQQGIAQNV
+472 WAPGKEGIQQNV
-484 PYYTYNNPYFLAYE
+484 PYVDYNNPYFLAHQ
-498 VNNSYTR
+498 VNNSFSR
-505 DRIYGNIKADWQ
+505 DRVYGNLKADWQ

-566 DVLATYAKQLKDFSV
+566 DFLATYAKQVKDFSI
-581 SVSAGANELYTNGQ
+581 SVSAGSNALYTSGQ
-595 SISNSS
+595 GISNSS
-601 TAGLIVP
+601 QSGLIIP
-608 NVFSVN
+608 NVFSIS

-621 AYGSGYSQKAINSV
+621 SYGSGWSQKAIYSV
-635 YAVANLGWEDKIYL
+635 YGLANLGWKDRIYL

-658 STLPKANR
+658 STLPVANQ

-676 FLIDKILAL
+676 ILVDKILTL
-685 GDNVSLFK
+685 GENVSLLK

-710 INTYGNAGQWGGAIR
+710 MNTYGNIGQWGDAIR
-725 LAKSGTLLAPN
+725 LAKSGTLLTPN

-742 TSKEV
+742 TTVEG
-747 GIDLGLFHNRLRFEG
+747 GIDVGLFHNRLRFEG
-762 TYYNADNRNQILRNI
+762 TYYQADNRNQILRNI

-798 GWELTLGGTPIKTK
+798 GWELTLGGTPIKTRN
-812 DWSWD
+812 WMWD
-817 ISANLSRN
+817 ISANLTRN
-825 RTRVKSIAPGI
+825 RTTVKTISPGI

-843 DAKGGAWSYVGDE
+843 QANGGAWSYVGDE

-866 VVKDKNSPYYGFPI
+866 VVKDKNSPYYGYPI
-880 IASQPD
+880 ISQSLD
-886 YEWQIDKNI
+886 YEWQRDKQI
-895 SDQKNPAD
+895 QEQPLGE

-911 PRFILGVNSTLTW
+911 PRFILGINSSLTYR
-924 KSFALNFTI
+924 SFALNFTL
-933 DWRCGGQFV
+933 DWRCGGQFI
-942 SQTERYGRDDGYSGS
+942 SQTERYGRDDGLSGS

-971 VLRDWLMANKNKYI
+971 DLRDWLVANQDKYI
-985 LNGFHVVGGPTKE
+985 RNGFHVVGGPTRE
-998 LGGFRENLSGTYL
+998 MGGFAESVTGITLH
-1011 NDGTFDPGVIAVS
+1011 DGTFDPGVIAVS
-1024 DGNGGTTYQENLGDT
+1024 DGHGGTTYKENLGEA
-1039 GTLFQPYAISNG
+1039 GTLYQPYAISNG
-1051 WDFTK
+1051 WDFAK

-1071 LSYKLPA
+1071 ISYKLPGS
-1078 PMINRMPGIKG
+1078 IVNKLGGIKTMA
-1089 FSVSVYS
+1089 VSVYS
-1096 RNIMIWTKAKIGVDP
+1096 RNIMIWTKAKIGIDP
-1111 ERAFQAEQSTEGKRG
+1111 ERAFQVEQSTQGKRG
-1126 IQFKQGIERYN
+1126 TQFMQGIERYN